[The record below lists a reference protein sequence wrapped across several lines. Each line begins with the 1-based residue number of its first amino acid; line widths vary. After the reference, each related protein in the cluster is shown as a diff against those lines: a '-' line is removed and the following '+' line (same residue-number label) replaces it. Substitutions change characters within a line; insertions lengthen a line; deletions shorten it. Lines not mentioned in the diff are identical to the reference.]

1 MGADLTLDIVQLLHN
16 NTHMPTLHRLPNCKI
31 ELRSR
36 DHRPAHVHVLFGD
49 GREALVYLA
58 DLRVVARQPVR
69 AAEMSGALAWIA
81 ERADEL
87 TERFEELQ
95 R

>member
-1 MGADLTLDIVQLLHN
+1 MLDIVQPLHN
-16 NTHMPTLHRLPNCKI
+16 NIPMPTLHRLPNCKI

-58 DLRVVARQPVR
+58 DLRVAARQPVR

-81 ERADEL
+81 ARADEL